1 VEIMP
6 WWVVVIA
13 FGLGGVF
20 GMLLTAVLTA
30 NERDDR
36 P

>member
-1 VEIMP
+1 MIP

-20 GMLLTAVLTA
+20 GMLLTAVLMA
-30 NERDDR
+30 NGRDDR